1 MSSRWCSGE
10 VSYDLAPSSFDVA
23 PSDSSSA
30 FDNELEPSSV
40 ESDRTHTSSASSP
53 SLVPNSLFS
62 SVNPIAPRTLI
73 VIQMLEQLMRGYS
86 IFLPP
91 PSTHI
96 THLTFLVAC
105 FATQHPALSVR
116 PSVGRSLHP
125 SVTLYFLALMGVLA
139 LLLRPKC
146 STDLNYGPCPPAR
159 DWGSRVSG
167 LVDYLV

>member
-23 PSDSSSA
+23 PSDSASA

-86 IFLPP
+86 IFLSPP
-91 PSTHI
+91 PSTHD

-105 FATQHPALSVR
+105 YATQHPALSVR
-116 PSVGRSLHP
+116 PSVDP
-125 SVTLYFLALMGVLA
+125 SVGPSVGLSVRRFITLYFFLVFAVFGLTA
-139 LLLRPKC
+139 
-146 STDLNYGPCPPAR
+146 PAQMIE
-159 DWGSRVSG
+159 
-167 LVDYLV
+167 